1 MASHKK
7 SLGNTW
13 GSKWKITTK
22 KNTNSCAIQTPK
34 GKESSKEKSKIESW
48 GNNISVSCG
57 VKYEIGSVFNSQ
69 TVEERNKTLVVKK
82 MYSVC

>member
-1 MASHKK
+1 MT
-7 SLGNTW
+7 NYNE
-13 GSKWKITTK
+13 
-22 KNTNSCAIQTPK
+22 KNMNSCAIQTPK

-69 TVEERNKTLVVKK
+69 TVEQRNKILVVK
-82 MYSVC
+82 MYFVC